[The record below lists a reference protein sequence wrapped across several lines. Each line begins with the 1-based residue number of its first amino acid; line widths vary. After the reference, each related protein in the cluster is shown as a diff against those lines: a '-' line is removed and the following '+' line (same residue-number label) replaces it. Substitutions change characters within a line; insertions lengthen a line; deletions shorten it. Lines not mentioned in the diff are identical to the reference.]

1 MGRGRHVLTYPV
13 GKIGEEQFLN
23 LVAFVTD
30 ASESWPSQDARSFT
44 LPATR
49 EDALRDFEQGGFGR
63 TVQRLL
69 RLTKDKMDKV
79 CLQIWADSPLHR

>member
-1 MGRGRHVLTYPV
+1 MGHGRHVLTFPV
-13 GKIGEEQFLN
+13 GRAGPDQLLN

-30 ASESWPSQDARSFT
+30 PNEGWSSQDARSFT

-49 EDALRDFEQGGFGR
+49 DDALRDFEQGGFSN
-63 TVQRLL
+63 TVQKLL

-79 CLQIWADSPLHR
+79 RHIQR

>member
-1 MGRGRHVLTYPV
+1 MGHGRHVLTFPV
-13 GKIGEEQFLN
+13 GKPGGERFLN

-30 ASESWPSQDARSFT
+30 PNESWPSQDARSFT

-49 EDALRDFEQGGFGR
+49 EDALRDFEQGGFSK
-63 TVQRLL
+63 TIQTLL

-79 CLQIWADSPLHR
+79 R